1 MTLFVNMIELIS
13 LLGIGLMAG
22 ASLYISWV
30 EVPARQDLATLDKL
44 VNWQSIFPKAMAVLK
59 TSGMVILPF
68 ILLIMVFRFHI
79 GWLVAFVLL
88 MALGPFTAKKLRQ
101 QMKYCSASHRRQTPA
116 RSNAKLPIGDVC
128 ITCAHG

>member
-59 TSGMVILPF
+59 TSGMAILPF

-79 GWLVAFVLL
+79 GWLVAFALL
-88 MALGPFTAKKLRQ
+88 IALGPFTAKKNCANKRN
-101 QMKYCSASHRRQTPA
+101 TA
-116 RSNAKLPIGDVC
+116 RLH
-128 ITCAHG
+128 T